1 MQVLAASDADAD
13 EERVASDSISRS
25 SSSVSAFYD
34 ERMELWAASEL
45 RYIQARR
52 VTREKYDRSG
62 ENYTIAIAR
71 VILSGNAWKQFMS
84 LV

>member
-13 EERVASDSISRS
+13 EERVASDSMSRS

-52 VTREKYDRSG
+52 VAREKYDRSG

>member
-34 ERMELWAASEL
+34 ERGELWATSEW
-45 RYIQARR
+45 RYIQATR
-52 VTREKYDRSG
+52 VAREKYDRSG

-71 VILSGNAWKQFMS
+71 VLLSGNAW
-84 LV
+84 

>member
-34 ERMELWAASEL
+34 ERGELWATSEG

-52 VTREKYDRSG
+52 VAREKYDPSG
-62 ENYTIAIAR
+62 ENYAIAIAR
-71 VILSGNAWKQFMS
+71 VLLSGNAK
-84 LV
+84 

>member
-34 ERMELWAASEL
+34 ERMELWATSEL
-45 RYIQARR
+45 RYMWRYIQARR
-52 VTREKYDRSG
+52 VAREKYDRSG

-71 VILSGNAWKQFMS
+71 VLLSGNAS
-84 LV
+84 

>member
-25 SSSVSAFYD
+25 SSSVSTFYD
-34 ERMELWAASEL
+34 ERMVLWATSEW
-45 RYIQARR
+45 RYSQARR
-52 VTREKYDRSG
+52 VAREKYDRSG

-71 VILSGNAWKQFMS
+71 VVLSGNA
-84 LV
+84 

>member
-25 SSSVSAFYD
+25 SSSVSA
-34 ERMELWAASEL
+34 SEW
-45 RYIQARR
+45 RYTQARR
-52 VTREKYDRSG
+52 VAREKYDRSG

-71 VILSGNAWKQFMS
+71 VVLSGNA
-84 LV
+84 